1 MISLIRTPEPSA
13 LVTSEP
19 QKFPFEKLPKEI
31 QLDIVEKMGVKRAIN
46 FGAASHKSWDLV
58 ENNKKLWTR
67 HGVHFPVALPGSP
80 ITLKQ
85 VWISSRIALLSPEA
99 RLALPNLQKPL
110 DISSDTALQNFSES
124 VREIDAALG
133 RMNQAIGNSNGPAI
147 FDSVSQVRETAESV
161 GLEMPNLPVDQI
173 KPFYVEEM
181 SRFMEQAQR
190 DIKGNCVA
198 LMKNSLENAF
208 RWTKEFNLELPPLS
222 LENVSPKARIAYFEK
237 LEVLKSRA

>member
-133 RMNQAIGNSNGPAI
+133 RMNQAIPRYSTLCLKCAK
-147 FDSVSQVRETAESV
+147 Q
-161 GLEMPNLPVDQI
+161 
-173 KPFYVEEM
+173 
-181 SRFMEQAQR
+181 
-190 DIKGNCVA
+190 
-198 LMKNSLENAF
+198 
-208 RWTKEFNLELPPLS
+208 LS
-222 LENVSPKARIAYFEK
+222 P
-237 LEVLKSRA
+237 